1 LEAENEELRKL
12 TSEMRFLEQTAEA
25 IQARNNVVNSVLTDL
40 TYASMTLDG
49 LEREKEDSDLL
60 IPIGGTSYIRA
71 KLGCIDKVIVGIG
84 AGVSTEKTLPEAKE
98 IVKRRL
104 EDLQKTRASLQQQF
118 QQVAEKMNE
127 DREKFE
133 SLVAAIREGKPQKN
147 V

>member
-1 LEAENEELRKL
+1 MQRENEELRKL
-12 TSEMRFLEQTAEA
+12 TAEMRFLEQTAEA

-40 TYASMTLDG
+40 TYASMTLEG
-49 LEREKEDSDLL
+49 LEKEKADSELL

-98 IVKRRL
+98 IVKKRL

-118 QQVAEKMNE
+118 SQVAEKMN
-127 DREKFE
+127 DDQQKFE
-133 SLVAAIREGKPQKN
+133 SLVAVMREGKPRTN

>member
-25 IQARNNVVNSVLTDL
+25 IQARNNVVNSVITDL

-49 LEREKEDSDLL
+49 LEKEKEDSDLL

-133 SLVAAIREGKPQKN
+133 SLVAVIREGKPQKN

>member
-1 LEAENEELRKL
+1 
-12 TSEMRFLEQTAEA
+12 
-25 IQARNNVVNSVLTDL
+25 
-40 TYASMTLDG
+40 MTLDG